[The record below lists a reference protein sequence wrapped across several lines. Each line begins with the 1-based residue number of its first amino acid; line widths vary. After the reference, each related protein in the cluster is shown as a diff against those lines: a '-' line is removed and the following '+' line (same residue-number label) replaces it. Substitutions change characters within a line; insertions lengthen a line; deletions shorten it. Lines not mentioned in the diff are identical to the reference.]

1 VGFEAER
8 ELAEAALAHKGP
20 DPRPEFPSSKHLTAA
35 RERAGLSE
43 RQFAQRFGSD
53 GYLCP
58 DLETHNGEIF
68 ECESV
73 TDLIRIASILG
84 TSVSVILLGEEPAV
98 PLPDTP
104 PEQVAHRLRERIQT
118 EGSTADQLGD
128 ALGWRIE
135 PVLEDPA
142 ALLTYN
148 LDGLYDI
155 CSGVGVDWLAVV
167 ATCERGRRT
176 TRCS

>member
-1 VGFEAER
+1 MGFEAER
-8 ELAEAALAHKGP
+8 ALAEAALAQK
-20 DPRPEFPSSKHLTAA
+20 DVAPRHEFPSCKHLTAA
-35 RERAGLSE
+35 RERAGVSE
-43 RQFAQRFGSD
+43 RELAQRFGSD

-58 DLETHNGEIF
+58 DLEIHNGEIF
-68 ECESV
+68 QCESV
-73 TDLIRIASILG
+73 ADLIRIASILG
-84 TSVSVILLGEEPAV
+84 TSVSVILFGEEPPF

-104 PEQVAHRLRERIQT
+104 PEQVSQNLRERIQK
-118 EGSTADQLGD
+118 EASTAEQLGD

-135 PVLEDPA
+135 PVLEDSA

-155 CSGVGVDWLAVV
+155 CSGAGVDWLAVV
-167 ATCERGRRT
+167 ATCEKGRRT